1 MGLGSRIWT
10 GVTTVV
16 VRKVVPV
23 LVNIFASLAQ
33 LLVIMTA
40 GCLILVGVYIADHQ
54 GIPERVIK
62 SAAIFL
68 GLIPMGFALLVV
80 GEQVRLTYTKPKEIV
95 YPDVEAFPDR
105 EPT

>member
-1 MGLGSRIWT
+1 MGLGNRIWT
-10 GVTTVV
+10 AATIPV
-16 VRKVVPV
+16 VRNLGPALSNVFKTFVQFVV
-23 LVNIFASLAQ
+23 IMAAGCA
-33 LLVIMTA
+33 LLVA
-40 GCLILVGVYIADHQ
+40 VYFMGQQ